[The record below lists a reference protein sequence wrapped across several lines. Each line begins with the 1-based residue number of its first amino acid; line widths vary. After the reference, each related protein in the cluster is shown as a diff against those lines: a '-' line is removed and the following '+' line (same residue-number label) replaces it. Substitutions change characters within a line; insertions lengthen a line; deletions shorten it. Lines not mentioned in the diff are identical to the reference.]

1 MASYMA
7 KIFGAILRANRPC
20 AISAEMSA
28 AKPRY
33 GEQNCECHYVWRIAP
48 RSRRDAAYMLTDHG
62 RGQLYAPVNLPLALA
77 VNGLEP
83 ILAAA

>member
-7 KIFGAILRANRPC
+7 RLFGAVLRVNRPC

-33 GEQNCECHYVWRIAP
+33 GEQNGECHYVWRIAP
-48 RSRRDAAYMLTDHG
+48 RGRSGSAYMLRDHG